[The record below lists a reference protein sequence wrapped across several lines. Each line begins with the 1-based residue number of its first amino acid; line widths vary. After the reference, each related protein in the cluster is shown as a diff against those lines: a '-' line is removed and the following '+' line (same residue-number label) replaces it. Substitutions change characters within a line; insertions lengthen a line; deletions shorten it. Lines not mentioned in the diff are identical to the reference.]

1 MKDWIDG
8 RSILDY
14 IIEQAERYDS
24 QNLSIEHDVNHRILG
39 IFDNMAKQIINITS
53 IYGGFNTVLGYE
65 IFIKKIESVSNM
77 ATNSMYT
84 LLVPS
89 VVEYT
94 SRGYNNLSD
103 LIDLGMELQD
113 KVDNFKIKELKN
125 IAIDNKAIDF
135 MRKHAFEYVT
145 DISNKMMM
153 DLRAKLAGVVASKGF
168 DVNNTAKMVQDTL
181 SSTRSRAKMIAQ
193 TELSM
198 AYNSGAL
205 ERLREYNEISSTKMR
220 KYWHGFKFSESTC
233 TYCRPRIGTDYAI
246 DDNSEVLPAHPRCR
260 CIWLPIL
267 EGWDKPVSA
276 TFTRNARMLNRVYSI
291 DQIYSRINKRLGIN
305 YANYLTKA
313 DADRYLAG
321 DRSDS
326 MMGAIG
332 KARDKAIKDT
342 IESFDI
348 QKADIASKMGK
359 EFNIQM
365 KFWEEYISTNITDN
379 NSDNL
384 RKSREAIKG
393 VMILPWIAPQ
403 LKKWSL
409 LLDIIKDN
417 L

>member
-168 DVNNTAKMVQDTL
+168 DVNNTAKVGQDTL